1 MTSENQDIEGVYLA
15 RARRPDC
22 GNCGQEMA
30 KAHRIHLGTG
40 YCSNCYPR
48 VFPPRTCQVCGKTAR
63 AHRNDENPTCG
74 ACLRAD
80 RSCLRCGKLT
90 PRAGLRVGKRVACEA
105 CAPYYRRPEKCEN
118 CSILS
123 TRLSRSTAFPEKGRM
138 CDKCRRD
145 ALDATCSH
153 CGKHRTVNFMTMDKR
168 PLCKTCCA
176 SPAASHVCPDC
187 GIVVKGKGANPC
199 MPCSIKRANVRRQL
213 GAAQMFATAQVQ
225 QLNSEF
231 TQWCNDSGRASKL
244 AGGAARYLPFLAK
257 LDVALEQRPVELNGA
272 LVAQVFSTEELRQMG
287 ILSKYFSE
295 IGILD
300 GNSLERKRRSDE
312 RLIAAMVDATVRQPW
327 AADIKG
333 YQTELSMRV
342 PPLALRTHKS
352 YLGAAISLLTHAGVA
367 RASMIPQK
375 ALNSLLT
382 KTPGQRASLGAFVTH
397 LKTVHGNPLVLQS
410 KASKPAP
417 LIRQAKYVRRLLD
430 AVEATTQ
437 RPARLA
443 LTATLLS
450 KLFKVPLEQILQLR
464 HGDLDLENFRR
475 LRIDGKWLEVPDRM
489 QSILQALP
497 SDQWRSGLDADPNLF
512 PGRLL
517 TDGLSVAGARYHT
530 KHIEKR

>member
-1 MTSENQDIEGVYLA
+1 
-15 RARRPDC
+15 
-22 GNCGQEMA
+22 
-30 KAHRIHLGTG
+30 
-40 YCSNCYPR
+40 
-48 VFPPRTCQVCGKTAR
+48 
-63 AHRNDENPTCG
+63 
-74 ACLRAD
+74 
-80 RSCLRCGKLT
+80 
-90 PRAGLRVGKRVACEA
+90 
-105 CAPYYRRPEKCEN
+105 
-118 CSILS
+118 
-123 TRLSRSTAFPEKGRM
+123 
-138 CDKCRRD
+138 
-145 ALDATCSH
+145 
-153 CGKHRTVNFMTMDKR
+153 
-168 PLCKTCCA
+168 
-176 SPAASHVCPDC
+176 
-187 GIVVKGKGANPC
+187 

-475 LRIDGKWLEVPDRM
+475 LRIDGKWLEVPDLM